1 METNETKTVETT
13 TEQKPVE
20 TTQNQENKT
29 VATEVPTTDDY
40 FGNLPILGHG
50 NQLTAQPK
58 ADENK
63 KEEGATEAKTETKPE
78 TAPPPTQET
87 SSLKTESDKVNEDSE
102 QKVTEEFDELNP
114 EELIQNLDKLVQEQY
129 KFKSYEDLKAYKGID
144 YFDNS
149 ENGIGEAET
158 IEDWMR
164 MKDPGTT
171 QAEVDAF
178 LLKFEPLWMDKE
190 AQDKAVEEGNLTRA
204 QLITLEAEFNKT
216 LRTAQNELTED
227 QQKIDLSK
235 VTIKQKKS
243 TEPKTNNA
251 EPSAEVLEQ
260 FKKTV
265 EDFSKTFNEDVFQV
279 KDKDGKVVDE
289 VKFTLTPEQHQL
301 NLETAQNAYKRW
313 VNEDGSL
320 NVKKFYSELHFLNN
334 REKMYSDVYKRGMDK
349 GAETQVK
356 DISNIN
362 FGEGQSPKTETK
374 QKTMSD
380 LIFGT

>member
-1 METNETKTVETT
+1 METTETKPVET

-20 TTQNQENKT
+20 TKQETVNTQSP
-29 VATEVPTTDDY
+29 VADTNDDY
-40 FGNLPILGHG
+40 FNLPVLGYG
-50 NQLTAQPK
+50 NQITIPPK
-58 ADENK
+58 TGEEK
-63 KEEGATEAKTETKPE
+63 KEEATTTEKAKENTAA
-78 TAPPPTQET
+78 APPSTQET
-87 SSLKTESDKVNEDSE
+87 SSLKTESDKLNEGSE

-114 EELIQNLDKLVQEQY
+114 EALIKELDKIAQEQF
-129 KFKSYEDLKAYKGID
+129 KFKSYEDLKAYKSID

-178 LLKFEPLWMDKE
+178 FLKYEPLWMEKE
-190 AQDKAVEEGNLTRA
+190 AQDKAVEEGKLTRA
-204 QLITLEAEFNKT
+204 QLIQLEAEFNKT

-227 QQKIDLSK
+227 QNKIDLSK

-243 TEPKTNNA
+243 AEPNQNKA
-251 EPSAEVLEQ
+251 EPSAEILEH

-265 EDFSKTFNEDVFQV
+265 GDFAKTFNEDVFQV
-279 KDKDGKVVDE
+279 KDKDGKVIDE
-289 VKFTLTPEQHQL
+289 VKFTLTPEQHQA
-301 NLETAQNAYKRW
+301 NLEAAQNAYKRW
-313 VNEDGSL
+313 VNADGSL
-320 NVKKFYSELHFLNN
+320 NVQKFYSELHYLNN

-356 DISNIN
+356 DINNIKFEQPQTPN
-362 FGEGQSPKTETK
+362 TEVK
-374 QKTMSD
+374 PKTMSD
-380 LIFGT
+380 LIFGS

>member
-1 METNETKTVETT
+1 METTEKTTTETP
-13 TEQKPVE
+13 TEQKPVVE
-20 TTQNQENKT
+20 TQPVN
-29 VATEVPTTDDY
+29 TTSPDVSAADDY
-40 FGNLPILGHG
+40 FNLPVLGHG
-50 NQLTAQPK
+50 NQITVPPK
-58 ADENK
+58 TEEGK
-63 KEEGATEAKTETKPE
+63 KEEGATEAKTETKPDA
-78 TAPPPTQET
+78 APPTTQET
-87 SSLKTESDKVNEDSE
+87 SSLKTESDKLNEGSE

-114 EELIQNLDKLVQEQY
+114 EELIQKLDKIAQEQF
-129 KFKSYEDLKAYKGID
+129 KFKSYEDLKAYKAID

-190 AQDKAVEEGNLTRA
+190 AQDKAVEEGKLTRA

-243 TEPKTNNA
+243 PEPNQNKV
-251 EPSAEVLEQ
+251 EPSKEVQEQ
-260 FKKTV
+260 FKKTI
-265 EDFSKTFNEDVFQV
+265 EDFAKTFNEDVFQV
-279 KDKDGKVVDE
+279 KDKDGKIIDE
-289 VKFTLTPEQHQL
+289 VKFTVSPEQHQL
-301 NLETAQNAYKRW
+301 NIEAAQNAYKRW

-334 REKMYSDVYKRGMDK
+334 REKMYSDVYKRGLDK

-356 DISNIN
+356 DINNIK
-362 FGEGQSPKTETK
+362 FGEPQTPKTETRL
-374 QKTMSD
+374 KTMSD